1 MLILKAQ
8 TFPPCK
14 NRTVQIMSFFFA
26 DNSANHF
33 LDSAMI
39 LRVVVVDGGYSSL
52 LKAGFCPAFA
62 VQRKLAFFSACLVAV
77 KLLPLGF
84 VNCNLNQQVWT
95 STCWL
100 KKKSSANCSSMSVVQ
115 YMPSWCRKWGHVLD
129 SENKARIYR
138 ASCEIMKCIAV
149 LNNGIY
155 ILYVQSKKQRISTY
169 TVAVGINL
177 HNVFI
182 SSYSIS

>member
-1 MLILKAQ
+1 MDFSSVRSSVRSHSLLLSCSSSKRRLFLHAKIAQ
-8 TFPPCK
+8 YRSCP
-14 NRTVQIMSFFFA
+14 FFFA

-39 LRVVVVDGGYSSL
+39 LRAVVVDGGYGSL

-100 KKKSSANCSSMSVVQ
+100 KKRA
-115 YMPSWCRKWGHVLD
+115 
-129 SENKARIYR
+129 ARIALACPWFSTCR
-138 ASCEIMKCIAV
+138 ADAE
-149 LNNGIY
+149 NGGMY
-155 ILYVQSKKQRISTY
+155 LILKTRQGFTEHLVKS
-169 TVAVGINL
+169 
-177 HNVFI
+177 
-182 SSYSIS
+182 

>member
-39 LRVVVVDGGYSSL
+39 LRAVVVDGGYGSL

-84 VNCNLNQQVWT
+84 VNSQLQLEPAGVDKYMLT
-95 STCWL
+95 E
-100 KKKSSANCSSMSVVQ
+100 KKSSANCSSMSVVQ
-115 YMPSWCRKWGHVLD
+115 YMPSWWRKWGHVLD

-138 ASCEIMKCIAV
+138 ASCEIMNCIAV
-149 LNNGIY
+149 LNNEM
-155 ILYVQSKKQRISTY
+155 Y
-169 TVAVGINL
+169 TVCTE
-177 HNVFI
+177 
-182 SSYSIS
+182 

>member
-1 MLILKAQ
+1 MDFSSVRSSVRSHSLLLSCSSSKRRLSLHAKIAQ
-8 TFPPCK
+8 YRSCP
-14 NRTVQIMSFFFA
+14 FFFA

-39 LRVVVVDGGYSSL
+39 LRALVVDGGYGSL

-84 VNCNLNQQVWT
+84 VNCNLNQQVCA
-95 STCWL
+95 SSCGL
-100 KKKSSANCSSMSVVQ
+100 EKKSSANCSSMSVVQ

-129 SENKARIYR
+129 SENKARIYW
-138 ASCEIMKCIAV
+138 ASCEIMNCIAV
-149 LNNGIY
+149 LNNEM
-155 ILYVQSKKQRISTY
+155 Y
-169 TVAVGINL
+169 TVCTE
-177 HNVFI
+177 
-182 SSYSIS
+182 